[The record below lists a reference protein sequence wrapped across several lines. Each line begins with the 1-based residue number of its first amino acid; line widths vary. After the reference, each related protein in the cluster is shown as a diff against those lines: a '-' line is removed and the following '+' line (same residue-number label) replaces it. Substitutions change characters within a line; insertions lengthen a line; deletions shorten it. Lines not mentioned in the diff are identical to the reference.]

1 MPGVNDSGA
10 HLTNLAFYD
19 GNLVTLKL
27 AAEESLDKVAIAV
40 KRLTSEPADFFG
52 LDVGNLNVGTQADIA
67 IINPDALS
75 AYDSDSNREIIYRE
89 DFQNEQLVNRSNGV
103 VHQTI
108 IAGFDAW
115 RDGDFTPELGK
126 VKMGRPL
133 TYAGRAA

>member
-52 LDVGNLNVGTQADIA
+52 LDVGNLSVGTQADIT
-67 IINPDALS
+67 IVNPEALS
-75 AYDSDSNREIIYRE
+75 SYDSDASREIIYRD
-89 DFQNEQLVNRSNGV
+89 DFENEQLVNRSDGV
-103 VHQTI
+103 VEHTI
-108 IAGFDAW
+108 IAGHSAW
-115 RDGDFTPELGK
+115 LDGDFTPELGR

-133 TYAGRAA
+133 TYVGRDI

>member
-27 AAEESLDKVAIAV
+27 AAEESLVKVAIAV
-40 KRLTSEPADFFG
+40 KRLASEPADFFG

-89 DFQNEQLVNRSNGV
+89 DLKNEQLVN
-103 VHQTI
+103 
-108 IAGFDAW
+108 
-115 RDGDFTPELGK
+115 
-126 VKMGRPL
+126 
-133 TYAGRAA
+133 